1 MRYLLDTNLLSRQDS
16 HPKVRNWIVQH
27 YLQIAISSVT
37 IAEIAQG
44 FEALPSGRK
53 RARLE
58 NLLQEMLA
66 DYPVLPFDTSV
77 ALEWGRYVAQA
88 TRPLPILDSIIA
100 ATALTHNLEVV
111 TENTTDFPGVDTVN
125 PLV

>member
-44 FEALPSGRK
+44 LEALPSGRK

-66 DYPVLPFDTSV
+66 DYPVLPLDTSV

>member
-1 MRYLLDTNLLSRQDS
+1 
-16 HPKVRNWIVQH
+16 
-27 YLQIAISSVT
+27 
-37 IAEIAQG
+37 
-44 FEALPSGRK
+44 
-53 RARLE
+53 
-58 NLLQEMLA
+58 MLA
-66 DYPVLPFDTSV
+66 DYPVLPLDTSV

>member
-16 HPKVRNWIVQH
+16 YPKVRNWIVQH

-44 FEALPSGRK
+44 LEELPSGRK

-66 DYPVLPFDTSV
+66 DYPVLPLDTSV